1 MKTQLATRLW
11 INYMP
16 KAV

>member
-16 KAV
+16 